1 MIKEFEINDILKAME
16 TISKIEKK
24 DRKIEKK
31 KITNKKNDDLPV
43 NNQVKSTKSDV
54 LVLNE
59 MIE

>member
-16 TISKIEKK
+16 AISKIEKK

-31 KITNKKNDDLPV
+31 KMTNKKNDDLPV
-43 NNQVKSTKSDV
+43 NNQVKSTKSDI

>member
-1 MIKEFEINDILKAME
+1 MIKEFDINDILKAME
-16 TISKIEKK
+16 AISKIERK
-24 DRKIEKK
+24 DRKTEKK

-43 NNQVKSTKSDV
+43 NNQVKSTKSDI

>member
-16 TISKIEKK
+16 TISKIQKK

-31 KITNKKNDDLPV
+31 KIVNEENDVLPV
-43 NNQVKSTKSDV
+43 NNQAKSSKSDI

>member
-16 TISKIEKK
+16 AISKIEKK

-43 NNQVKSTKSDV
+43 NNQVKSTKSDI

>member
-16 TISKIEKK
+16 AISKIERK

-31 KITNKKNDDLPV
+31 KITNKKNDDLPL
-43 NNQVKSTKSDV
+43 NNQVKSTKSDI
-54 LVLNE
+54 LVLSE

>member
-1 MIKEFEINDILKAME
+1 MIKEFEIKDILKAME

-24 DRKIEKK
+24 GRKIDKK
-31 KITNKKNDDLPV
+31 KITNKKNYVLSV
-43 NNQVKSTKSDV
+43 NNQVKSTKSDI

>member
-16 TISKIEKK
+16 AISKIEKK

-31 KITNKKNDDLPV
+31 KITNEKDDNLSV
-43 NNQVKSTKSDV
+43 NNQVKSAKSDI
-54 LVLNE
+54 LVLKE

>member
-1 MIKEFEINDILKAME
+1 MIKEFEIKEILEAIE
-16 TISKIEKK
+16 NISKIEKK
-24 DRKIEKK
+24 DRKIDKK
-31 KITNKKNDDLPV
+31 KISNKKNDDLPV

>member
-24 DRKIEKK
+24 GRKIEEK
-31 KITNKKNDDLPV
+31 KITNKKNNVLSV
-43 NNQVKSTKSDV
+43 NNQVKSAKSDI

>member
-16 TISKIEKK
+16 NISKIEKK

-31 KITNKKNDDLPV
+31 KMTNKKNDDLPV
-43 NNQVKSTKSDV
+43 TNQVKSTKSDI

-59 MIE
+59 MID

>member
-16 TISKIEKK
+16 NISKIEKK

-31 KITNKKNDDLPV
+31 KITDKKDDVLPV
-43 NNQVKSTKSDV
+43 NNQVKSAKSDI
-54 LVLNE
+54 LVLKE